1 MGSCWSGDGG
11 ASWCIQLGRTAIHF
25 PQLVIYGT
33 AKQREAGVR
42 GTRPSELVHCP
53 ASSCFTTQRAGL
65 PNLRWQTVT
74 YITPRLPNEDW
85 WCLKGS
91 VYTVD
96 FTHMLL
102 SAQRCTKE
110 RILFFFPSPSLW
122 IWSFMLHFC
131 TFFLFSLISIFFC
144 RPLSQYVNVM
154 WSDCVGGRASV
165 SGPAPED
172 CALLFRETGG
182 GHSR

>member
-42 GTRPSELVHCP
+42 GTRPPELVHCP
-53 ASSCFTTQRAGL
+53 ASSCFTTQQAGL

-85 WCLKGS
+85 WCIHSRFYPHVTRCPALHQRIFFS
-91 VYTVD
+91 LSFFVNLI
-96 FTHMLL
+96 FHASLL
-102 SAQRCTKE
+102 H
-110 RILFFFPSPSLW
+110 L
-122 IWSFMLHFC
+122 
-131 TFFLFSLISIFFC
+131 FLFPLISIFFC
-144 RPLSQYVNVM
+144 RPLSQYVDVM
-154 WSDCVGGRASV
+154 
-165 SGPAPED
+165 
-172 CALLFRETGG
+172 
-182 GHSR
+182 

>member
-33 AKQREAGVR
+33 AKQGEAGVR
-42 GTRPSELVHCP
+42 GTRPPELVHCP
-53 ASSCFTTQRAGL
+53 APSCFTTQRAGL

-74 YITPRLPNEDW
+74 YITPRLANEDW

-96 FTHMLL
+96 STHVLLPAKHFTNTYCF
-102 SAQRCTKE
+102 S
-110 RILFFFPSPSLW
+110 FPSLLCLFDLHPS
-122 IWSFMLHFC
+122 FLHLL
-131 TFFLFSLISIFFC
+131 LFSLISVSL
-144 RPLSQYVNVM
+144 PLSLSVCGRNVK
-154 WSDCVGGRASV
+154 
-165 SGPAPED
+165 
-172 CALLFRETGG
+172 
-182 GHSR
+182 

>member
-33 AKQREAGVR
+33 AKQREAGVH
-42 GTRPSELVHCP
+42 GTRPPELVHCP
-53 ASSCFTTQRAGL
+53 ASSCFTTQQAGL

-85 WCLKGS
+85 WCLKGP

-96 FTHMLL
+96 FTHVTRCPALH
-102 SAQRCTKE
+102 QR
-110 RILFFFPSPSLW
+110 IFFPS
-122 IWSFMLHFC
+122 
-131 TFFLFSLISIFFC
+131 FLLYEFDLSCFASAPLFVLSHLYLFLSP
-144 RPLSQYVNVM
+144 PLSVCGCNVK
-154 WSDCVGGRASV
+154 
-165 SGPAPED
+165 
-172 CALLFRETGG
+172 
-182 GHSR
+182 

>member
-42 GTRPSELVHCP
+42 GTRPPELVHCP
-53 ASSCFTTQRAGL
+53 APSCFTTQRAGL

-74 YITPRLPNEDW
+74 YITPRLANEDW

-96 FTHMLL
+96 FTHVLL
-102 SAQRCTKE
+102 PGQHCTNE
-110 RILFFFPSPSLW
+110 YCFSSSSPSLS
-122 IWSFMLHFC
+122 IWSFMLQFC
-131 TFFLFSLISIFFC
+131 TSFLFSPISIFLC
-144 RPLSQYVNVM
+144 RRFSQRVDVM
-154 WSDCVGGRASV
+154 WSDCVGGRPSLT
-165 SGPAPED
+165 GPAPED

>member
-33 AKQREAGVR
+33 AKQREAGVH
-42 GTRPSELVHCP
+42 GTRPPELVHCP
-53 ASSCFTTQRAGL
+53 APSCFTTQRAGL

-74 YITPRLPNEDW
+74 YITPRLANEDW

-96 FTHMLL
+96 FTHVLL
-102 SAQRCTKE
+102 PAQHCTKE
-110 RILFFFPSPSLW
+110 YCFSFPLLLCLFDLSCFISAPLFILSHLYLFLSP
-122 IWSFMLHFC
+122 
-131 TFFLFSLISIFFC
+131 
-144 RPLSQYVNVM
+144 PLSVCGRNVK
-154 WSDCVGGRASV
+154 
-165 SGPAPED
+165 
-172 CALLFRETGG
+172 
-182 GHSR
+182 

>member
-42 GTRPSELVHCP
+42 GTRPPELVHCP
-53 ASSCFTTQRAGL
+53 APSCFTTQRAGL

-74 YITPRLPNEDW
+74 YITPRLANEDW

-96 FTHMLL
+96 FTHVLLPGQHCTNEHCFSPPLLLCLFDLSCFSSAPLFFLSHLYLSLSPLL
-102 SAQRCTKE
+102 SACGR
-110 RILFFFPSPSLW
+110 
-122 IWSFMLHFC
+122 
-131 TFFLFSLISIFFC
+131 
-144 RPLSQYVNVM
+144 NVK
-154 WSDCVGGRASV
+154 
-165 SGPAPED
+165 
-172 CALLFRETGG
+172 
-182 GHSR
+182 